1 MQIHDH
7 VHEECT
13 DNIGVAVMIEA
24 NHMCACVRGVKH
36 DATMKTAK
44 LSNVFKNKDRVR
56 EEFYNFIRDL
66 K

>member
-1 MQIHDH
+1 
-7 VHEECT
+7 
-13 DNIGVAVMIEA
+13 
-24 NHMCACVRGVKH
+24 
-36 DATMKTAK
+36 MKTAK